1 MLKVFVSIVLLM
13 AISACSVISVDL
25 NAVKGS
31 GTLATEVRQVAEFTE
46 VELAGSAD
54 VEVTVGGEQKV
65 VVEADDNIL
74 PLVETNVVN
83 GRLVIRIK
91 PNNSI
96 LTGFT
101 VRVSITMPAMQ
112 AALLTGSGNLTVRD
126 LTGEKVELTLSGSGN
141 IVVDG
146 KVTELT
152 AELTGSGNIQ
162 CEDLDAEV
170 VTAKLSGSGNIN
182 VNATRELDA
191 RLLGSGNIRYGGSP
205 ATVKET
211 DSGSGEIIPLR

>member
-31 GTLATEVRQVAEFTE
+31 GTLASEVRQVAEFTE

-91 PNNSI
+91 PNNS
-96 LTGFT
+96 
-101 VRVSITMPAMQ
+101 
-112 AALLTGSGNLTVRD
+112 
-126 LTGEKVELTLSGSGN
+126 
-141 IVVDG
+141 
-146 KVTELT
+146 
-152 AELTGSGNIQ
+152 
-162 CEDLDAEV
+162 
-170 VTAKLSGSGNIN
+170 
-182 VNATRELDA
+182 
-191 RLLGSGNIRYGGSP
+191 
-205 ATVKET
+205 
-211 DSGSGEIIPLR
+211 PLCSYR